1 MPVDSP
7 WPDGG
12 AARDAARTAEGDQ
25 LTALLHDADESV
37 VRAALENPHLHESHV
52 CVVLERLD
60 LPVPLLEAI
69 GSNPQWL
76 RSEAIR
82 LRLARH
88 PRTPQRVAI
97 PLVRQL
103 FLFDLVSLSM
113 LPSAPSEVRRLAQEA
128 ILAKI
133 PQLPLG
139 QKLTLARRGPA
150 RVAAALILEGHPRAS
165 ADALKNPYLTESQV
179 LRVLASPAVTERVV
193 AAIARDPKWSV
204 QTNVRFGLVR
214 AASELSPQIE
224 GFLAEF
230 TLTEL
235 TDLVG
240 LESLPASIRSAIRRE
255 MAKRKSAEAVPPSE

>member
-7 WPDGG
+7 WPDSG
-12 AARDAARTAEGDQ
+12 AAQDAARTAEGDQ

-52 CVVLERLD
+52 CLVLERLD

-88 PRTPQRVAI
+88 PRTPHRVAV

-113 LPSAPSEVRRLAQEA
+113 LPSAPSEVRRLAQET
-128 ILAKI
+128 ILFKI

-165 ADALKNPYLTESQV
+165 ADALKNPYLTESQI
-179 LRVLASPAVTERVV
+179 LRVLASPTVPERVV
-193 AAIARDPKWSV
+193 TAIAQDPKWSNQKNIRLALARV
-204 QTNVRFGLVR
+204 AL
-214 AASELSPQIE
+214 APSAQIE
-224 GFLAEF
+224 NFLTSF

-235 TDLVG
+235 ADLVS
-240 LESLPASIRSAIRRE
+240 LEEVSPAIRTAIRLE
-255 MAKRKSAEAVPPSE
+255 ISQRKSADVT

>member
-1 MPVDSP
+1 MPGDSP
-7 WPDGG
+7 DST
-12 AARDAARTAEGDQ
+12 AVEDAARRVEGDH
-25 LTALLHDADESV
+25 LTALLHDADELV

-52 CVVLERLD
+52 CLVLERLD
-60 LPVPLLEAI
+60 LPIPLLEAI
-69 GSNPQWL
+69 GSDPQWL

-88 PRTPQRVAI
+88 PHTPQRIAV

-103 FLFDLVSLSM
+103 FLFDLVTLSM

-165 ADALKNPYLTESQV
+165 VDALKNPYLTESQV

-193 AAIARDPKWSV
+193 TAIARDTKWSA
-204 QTNVRFGLVR
+204 QKSVRFALVR
-214 AASELSPQIE
+214 AASELSAQIE
-224 GFLAEF
+224 GFLGEF

-235 TDLVG
+235 ADVVG
-240 LESLPASIRSAIRRE
+240 LESLAAPIRTAVRE
-255 MAKRKSAEAVPPSE
+255 EIAKRKS

>member
-1 MPVDSP
+1 MSVDSP
-7 WPDGG
+7 GS
-12 AARDAARTAEGDQ
+12 AAAQDAARTVEGDH
-25 LTALLHDADESV
+25 LTAILHDADESV

-52 CVVLERLD
+52 CLVLERLD

-88 PRTPQRVAI
+88 PHTPQRIAV

-103 FLFDLVSLSM
+103 FLFDLVTLSM

-165 ADALKNPYLTESQV
+165 VDALKNPYLTESQV
-179 LRVLASPAVTERVV
+179 LRVLASRAVTEPVV
-193 AAIARDPKWSV
+193 AAIARDPKWSA
-204 QTNVRFGLVR
+204 QKNVRFGLLR

-224 GFLAEF
+224 AFLGDFTLSELAE
-230 TLTEL
+230 
-235 TDLVG
+235 VVS
-240 LESLPASIRSAIRRE
+240 LEEIASPIRIAVRQEI
-255 MAKRKSAEAVPPSE
+255 AKRKL

>member
-1 MPVDSP
+1 MSVDSP
-7 WPDGG
+7 SPDST
-12 AARDAARTAEGDQ
+12 AAQDAARTAEGDQ
-25 LTALLHDADESV
+25 LTALLHDADEAV
-37 VRAALENPHLHESHV
+37 VRAALENPHLHESLV
-52 CVVLERLD
+52 CLLLERLD

-69 GSNPQWL
+69 GSDPRWL

-88 PRTPQRVAI
+88 PHTPQRIAV

-103 FLFDLVSLSM
+103 FLFDLVTLSIQ
-113 LPSAPSEVRRLAQEA
+113 PSAPPEVRRLAQES

-165 ADALKNPYLTESQV
+165 VDALKNPYLTESQV
-179 LRVLASPAVTERVV
+179 LRVLASPAVTDRVV
-193 AAIARDPKWSV
+193 AAIARDAKWSA
-204 QTNVRFGLVR
+204 QKNVRIGLVR

-224 GFLAEF
+224 GFLGEF

-235 TDLVG
+235 ADVVS
-240 LESLPASIRSAIRRE
+240 LEEVAAPIRSAIRRE
-255 MAKRKSAEAVPPSE
+255 IVKRAE

>member
-7 WPDGG
+7 SPDSG
-12 AARDAARTAEGDQ
+12 AAQDAARAAEGDH

-37 VRAALENPHLHESHV
+37 VRAALENAHLQESHV
-52 CVVLERLD
+52 CLVLERLD
-60 LPVPLLEAI
+60 LPAPLLEAI
-69 GSNPQWL
+69 SSNPQWL

-88 PRTPQRVAI
+88 PHTPQRIAV

-113 LPSAPSEVRRLAQEA
+113 LPSAPSEVRRLAQDA

-139 QKLTLARRGPA
+139 QKLTLARRGPP
-150 RVAAALILEGHPRAS
+150 RVAGALILEGHPRAS
-165 ADALKNPYLTESQV
+165 ADALRNPYLTESQV

-193 AAIARDPKWSV
+193 AAIAQDPKWST
-204 QTNVRFGLVR
+204 QKNVRFGLVR

-224 GFLAEF
+224 NFLAEF

-235 TDLVG
+235 GDLAA
-240 LESLPASIRSAIRRE
+240 LDSLPASIRAAIRRE
-255 MAKRKSAEAVPPSE
+255 MAKRES